1 MKIIG
6 KNYRPSSI
14 LVISSFLVLFLFL
27 VVIVY
32 LSEDDTAS
40 KLSAFTCSLA
50 AGLVVAIIQLIIA
63 WRDYSKNEE
72 LRKLKLLEILY
83 DRDSRTKY
91 ETYIK
96 ESKRNIDVMGVTA
109 ARFFSHFADTDM
121 AATENAKVLLN
132 AMGRNVKVRI
142 LLPSDEFLPNDTKR
156 EDANRVKVQY
166 SKLKEKYPDNIEIRY
181 FAHTAAH
188 SIFRIDDTCIIGPVF
203 PSLESKYTPA
213 LHVMKSS
220 PMALNYMDYFD
231 TEWKD
236 AQKA

>member
-1 MKIIG
+1 MNK
-6 KNYRPSSI
+6 RPSSI
-14 LVISSFLVLFLFL
+14 LAISIFLVLLLIFV
-27 VVIVY
+27 VVIY
-32 LSEDDTAS
+32 LLEDDTAS

-63 WRDYSKNEE
+63 WRDYSQNEE
-72 LRKLKLLEILY
+72 LRKLELLEILF

-96 ESKRNIDVMGVTA
+96 KSKRNIDVMGVTA

-142 LLPSDEFLPNDTKR
+142 LLPSDQFLPSDTKR
-156 EDANRVKVQY
+156 QDANRVRVQY
-166 SKLKEKYPDNIEIRY
+166 RKLKERYPDNIEVRY
-181 FAHTAAH
+181 FDHTAAH

-203 PSLESKYTPA
+203 PRLESKYTPA

-220 PMALNYMDYFD
+220 PMALNYMDYFE

-236 AQKA
+236 AEKE

>member
-1 MKIIG
+1 MKIFG
-6 KNYRPSSI
+6 KNKRASSI
-14 LVISSFLVLFLFL
+14 LTFSILLVILLIL

-32 LSEDDTAS
+32 LLEDDTTS

-63 WRDYSKNEE
+63 WRDYSQNEE
-72 LRKLKLLEILY
+72 LRKLELLEILF

-142 LLPSDEFLPNDTKR
+142 LLPSDEFLPNETKR
-156 EDANRVKVQY
+156 QDANRVRVQY
-166 SKLKEKYPDNIEIRY
+166 SKLKEKYPDNIEVRY
-181 FAHTAAH
+181 FDHTAAH

-203 PSLESKYTPA
+203 PRLESKYTPA

-220 PMALNYMDYFD
+220 PMALNYMDYFE
-231 TEWKD
+231 TEWKG

>member
-1 MKIIG
+1 MEIFG
-6 KNYRPSSI
+6 KNKRVSSI
-14 LVISSFLVLFLFL
+14 LAISILLVLLL
-27 VVIVY
+27 ISVVIVY
-32 LSEDDTAS
+32 WVEDDTTS

-63 WRDYSKNEE
+63 WRDYSQNEE
-72 LRKLKLLEILY
+72 LRKLQLLEILY

-91 ETYIK
+91 EAFIRK
-96 ESKRNIDVMGVTA
+96 SKRNIDVMGVTA

-142 LLPSDEFLPNDTKR
+142 LLPSDQFLPSDTKR
-156 EDANRVKVQY
+156 QDANRVRVQY
-166 SKLKEKYPDNIEIRY
+166 RKLKERYPDNIEIRY
-181 FAHTAAH
+181 FDHTSAH

-203 PSLESKYTPA
+203 PRLESKYTPA

-220 PMALNYMDYFD
+220 PMALNYMDYFE

-236 AQKA
+236 AEKE

>member
-1 MKIIG
+1 MEIWGMNK
-6 KNYRPSSI
+6 RPSSI
-14 LVISSFLVLFLFL
+14 LAISIFLVLLLIFV
-27 VVIVY
+27 VVIY
-32 LSEDDTAS
+32 LLEDDTAS

-63 WRDYSKNEE
+63 WRDYSQNEE
-72 LRKLKLLEILY
+72 LRKLQLLEILY

-91 ETYIK
+91 EAYIRK
-96 ESKRNIDVMGVTA
+96 SKRNIDVMGVTA

-142 LLPSDEFLPNDTKR
+142 LLPSDQFLPSDTKR
-156 EDANRVKVQY
+156 QDANRVREQY
-166 SKLKEKYPDNIEIRY
+166 RKLKESYPDNIEIRY
-181 FAHTAAH
+181 FDHTSAH

-203 PSLESKYTPA
+203 PRLESKYTPA

-220 PMALNYMDYFD
+220 PMALNYMDYFE

-236 AQKA
+236 AEKE